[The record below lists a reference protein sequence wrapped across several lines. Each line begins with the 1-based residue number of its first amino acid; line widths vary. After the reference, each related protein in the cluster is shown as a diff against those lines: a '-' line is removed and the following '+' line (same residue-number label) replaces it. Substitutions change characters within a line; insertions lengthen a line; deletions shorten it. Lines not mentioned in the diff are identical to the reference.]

1 MIKIKNRNYRW
12 NRHPG
17 WNYPTRLDYKK
28 RVKIG
33 KASEYDYLLEGLE
46 TEVAKNPIVLN
57 KWQKQLREKYA
68 EEVLNPSLP
77 QNAVAVI
84 YTDGSMIHTQRYSSE
99 RIEFGGYAAI
109 LIIRAVSYAEI
120 MISGRKRRPSSSEY
134 MELLA
139 IYKAL
144 KRLRKYRITGEVVL
158 YCDSLGLVNKFN
170 TKLADWEKC
179 GWKANDG
186 KYIRNWRLW
195 KKIWKKSKKLD
206 LRVCWVKGHAESKYN
221 KRCDFVACAEAT
233 LGAMAY

>member
-1 MIKIKNRNYRW
+1 MNTDELKTDMGNVIEAVS
-12 NRHPG
+12 P
-17 WNYPTRLDYKK
+17 
-28 RVKIG
+28 V
-33 KASEYDYLLEGLE
+33 EE
-46 TEVAKNPIVLN
+46 TTDEVAKNPVALN
-57 KWQKQLREKYA
+57 KWQKKIREKFT
-68 EEVLNPSLP
+68 EDVLNPLFP

-84 YTDGSMIHTQRYSSE
+84 YTDGSMINTQRYSSE

-109 LIIRAVSYAEI
+109 LIIRAVGYAEI
-120 MISGRKRRPSSSEY
+120 MISGHKRRPSGSEY

-144 KRLRKYRITGEVVL
+144 KRLKKYRITGEIVL
-158 YCDSLGLVNKFN
+158 YCDSLGIVDKYN
-170 TKLADWEKC
+170 TKLADWKEC

-206 LRVCWVKGHAESKYN
+206 LKVCWIKGHAESKYN
-221 KRCDFVACAEAT
+221 KRCDFVALAEAT

>member
-1 MIKIKNRNYRW
+1 LITDEFKAGTRN
-12 NRHPG
+12 
-17 WNYPTRLDYKK
+17 
-28 RVKIG
+28 V
-33 KASEYDYLLEGLE
+33 
-46 TEVAKNPIVLN
+46 TEVIEQPDEETTNEVAENPVVLN
-57 KWQKQLREKYA
+57 KWQKNLKEKYT
-68 EEVLNPSLP
+68 EEALNPLIP

-99 RIEFGGYAAI
+99 RIDYGGYAAV
-109 LIIRAVSYAEI
+109 LIIRAVGYAEI

-144 KRLRKYRITGEVVL
+144 KRLKKYRIKGKVVL
-158 YCDSLGLVNKFN
+158 YCDSSNIVDHYNN
-170 TKLADWEKC
+170 KLAGWQEC

-221 KRCDFVACAEAT
+221 KRCDFVALAEAT